1 MRILFVVVAVLAWSL
16 AGSANADPWKASVD
30 ANLTMTQNQYSNNWV
45 GGELG
50 SLSWVLNSNSVA
62 ERQFNPKLNDRTTL
76 LLAFGQTHS
85 QNKDTKSWERPFKST
100 DKIEF
105 ETVFRFTLGWF
116 VDPFASGRIETE
128 FLDQSDPE
136 NERVVNPAVFIESAG
151 VARVLSKT
159 EKREWTMRLGG
170 AFRQNLNRN
179 ARDPVTDVKKTTT
192 TNDGGILFVNEF
204 TSPISGNRMT
214 IMSRLSVYQAF
225 FNSKAEELEGFPNA
239 DFWKA
244 PDVNFENTFTAN
256 ITKYV
261 MVNLYVQILY
271 DKEVSLGGRYRQTLA
286 LGLTYKWSR

>member
-1 MRILFVVVAVLAWSL
+1 MRLLLVVAALLACGL
-16 AGSANADPWKASVD
+16 GGSASADPWKASVD

-45 GGELG
+45 GGEIG
-50 SLSWVLNSNSVA
+50 SIAWVLNSNCVA

-76 LLAFGQTHS
+76 LFAFGQTHS

-105 ETVFRFTLGWF
+105 ETVLRFTLGGF

-128 FLDQSDPE
+128 FLDQSDLE
-136 NERVVNPAVFIESAG
+136 NERVLNPALFIESAG
-151 VARVLSKT
+151 LAKVLSKA

-170 AFRQNLNRN
+170 AFRQSLDRKE
-179 ARDPVTDVKKTTT
+179 RDPVTDVRKTTT
-192 TNDGGILFVNEF
+192 TEDGGILFVNEF
-204 TSPISGNRMT
+204 TSPVSGNRMT
-214 IMSRLSVYQAF
+214 VTSRLSVYQAF
-225 FNSKAEELEGFPNA
+225 FSSESGRLEGLPNA

-244 PDVNFENTFTAN
+244 PHVNFENTFTAN

-271 DKEVSLGGRYRQTLA
+271 DKEVSLAGRYRQTLA